1 MDSSSEL
8 REKVVFKL
16 LDKEK
21 YFLDPPFN
29 IVMASSII
37 CSYIE
42 NNKVPGSNMWQEVD
56 SFDEVV
62 YKIAKDIYQER
73 KYTINTADQK
83 SPSNNSLIKKMLRFF
98 GL

>member
-16 LDKEK
+16 LEKEK

-42 NNKVPGSNMWQEVD
+42 RNKVPGSNMWKEVD

-62 YKIAKDIYQER
+62 YIIAKSIYQER
-73 KYTINTADQK
+73 NNTVNTTNQK
-83 SPSNNSLIKKMLRFF
+83 PPSNNSFIKKMFRFF
-98 GL
+98 GF

>member
-16 LDKEK
+16 LEKEK

-42 NNKVPGSNMWQEVD
+42 NNKVPGSNMWKEVD

-62 YKIAKDIYQER
+62 YKIAKGIYQER
-73 KYTINTADQK
+73 NNTVNTTNQK